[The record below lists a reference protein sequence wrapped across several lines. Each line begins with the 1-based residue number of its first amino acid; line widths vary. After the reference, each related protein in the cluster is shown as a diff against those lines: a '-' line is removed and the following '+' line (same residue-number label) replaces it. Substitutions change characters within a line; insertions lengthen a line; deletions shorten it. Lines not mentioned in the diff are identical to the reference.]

1 MKTNENYFFRVLQ
14 LTSSSVIPI
23 TYQVPRKS
31 YRDFHADIFPDTA
44 GFKSEINPKDWLS
57 GKNVPVPKISLD
69 PLKRDGGEKP
79 IIVSFIYFLIF
90 P

>member
-1 MKTNENYFFRVLQ
+1 
-14 LTSSSVIPI
+14 VIPI

-44 GFKSEINPKDWLS
+44 GYKSEITPKEWLA

-69 PLKRDGGEKP
+69 PSKRENGDKP
-79 IIVSFIYFLIF
+79 MIVS
-90 P
+90 